1 MTASIRVV
9 TVTYNS
15 SDVLGEFLDSL
26 KGASSSSLETTVV
39 DNASDDAE
47 ASRSIAE
54 SRGARFIALTD
65 NIGYGSA
72 MNRGVHEGHTSD
84 FLLLTNPDL
93 TLATGAVDALLETA
107 EANPRSGALGPAIHN
122 LDGSLYPSG
131 RPLPSLRTGVGH
143 ALFSRSWP
151 TNPWTRAYRTTLGAG
166 RPTPVGW
173 LSGACLF
180 VRGDVYAE
188 LDGFD
193 ERYFMYFEDVD
204 LGRRIGLAG
213 YQNVYVPQAN
223 ATHHGGHSTSSAAG
237 PMEQAHHE
245 SAYRYL
251 AEVYSGPFFLPLR
264 AALRAGLR
272 LRARGPLR
280 HPR

>member
-15 SDVLGEFLDSL
+15 SDVLGDFLASL
-26 KGASSSSLETTVV
+26 SEASSSPFEVTVV
-39 DNASDDAE
+39 DNASQDAE
-47 ASRSIAE
+47 ASRTIAE
-54 SRGARFIALTD
+54 AHGARFIALED
-65 NIGYGSA
+65 NLGYGSA
-72 MNRGVHEGHTSD
+72 MNRGVAAGPSAD
-84 FLLLTNPDL
+84 FLMLANPDL
-93 TLATGAVDALLETA
+93 TLAPGAVDALLAAA
-107 EANPRSGALGPAIHN
+107 EVDPRSGALGPAIHN

-180 VRGDVYAE
+180 VRGDVYAQ
-188 LDGFD
+188 LNGFD

-213 YQNVYVPQAN
+213 FQNVYVPQAR
-223 ATHHGGHSTSSAAG
+223 ATHHGGHSTSSEPG

-251 AEVYSGPFFLPLR
+251 AEVYSGPLFLPLR

-272 LRARGPLR
+272 LRARGFSRP
-280 HPR
+280 PR